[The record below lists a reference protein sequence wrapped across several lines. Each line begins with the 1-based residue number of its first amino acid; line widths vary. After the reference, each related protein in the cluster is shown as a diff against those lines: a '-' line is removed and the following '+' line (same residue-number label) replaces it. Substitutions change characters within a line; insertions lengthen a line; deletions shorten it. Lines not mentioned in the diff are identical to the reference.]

1 MQLSQVFQNVSSQV
15 LEAQLLF
22 PMPENAAVSQLTL
35 LVDGK
40 ELVGKLMKKDEARA
54 VYESIVRQ
62 RKDPALLE
70 YLGQGL
76 FQTSVFPVP
85 PNAERRV
92 EIRYSQLLHSEN
104 GLVDLLLPI
113 GTHKHAQHPIETLNI
128 AVRVETSDPLKG
140 IYSPTHAIELT
151 RPDGTHAVCKLAL
164 TNVSNPDDFRLLFG
178 TDRGAVGMNVISY
191 RPKDERHQLSPQRFG
206 RWLLPDACQSGR
218 EARREAATKDSG
230 LCRRSQRQH
239 DRSEI

>member
-1 MQLSQVFQNVSSQV
+1 MKRNLWAVVLGAVAWLLPSLATAQVVIIEHGTVVRPVHRLPMPRPATPPSAYKVRSVDMQVSIKDQIATVQLSQVFQNVSSQV

-92 EIRYSQLLHSEN
+92 EIRYSQLLRSEN
-104 GLVDLLLPI
+104 GLVDLFFLP
-113 GTHKHAQHPIETLNI
+113 P
-128 AVRVETSDPLKG
+128 
-140 IYSPTHAIELT
+140 
-151 RPDGTHAVCKLAL
+151 
-164 TNVSNPDDFRLLFG
+164 
-178 TDRGAVGMNVISY
+178 
-191 RPKDERHQLSPQRFG
+191 
-206 RWLLPDACQSGR
+206 
-218 EARREAATKDSG
+218 
-230 LCRRSQRQH
+230 
-239 DRSEI
+239 